1 MHSILYNNAKRNSDF
16 TNVKNYILNRNS
28 ITISND
34 VFIFSASLYSPLSIR
49 GDVSRMTDRGV
60 K

>member
-34 VFIFSASLYSPLSIR
+34 VFIFSASLFSLEHQGRCQSN
-49 GDVSRMTDRGV
+49 D
-60 K
+60 